1 MYYDDESSSSSS
13 KMKWHFA
20 VVRSPSF
27 LRAPFVAVCSPVE
40 EASEVLDAIGAS
52 TVFSHRYVDPE
63 AVLDFIEK
71 ELPSVRLRR
80 VVLPAAAAAEHGEH
94 YATMESF
101 SVEERLKVLAHVTGR
116 SERAL
121 AKQLGIISKAN
132 TSKKLN
138 DPSQGALKN

>member
-1 MYYDDESSSSSS
+1 MYYDDDESSSSSS

-63 AVLDFIEK
+63 AVLEFIEK

-80 VVLPAAAAAEHGEH
+80 VVLPAAENGEH